1 MRGSLTVGTAT
12 ASPGTRAHGALSVP
26 GVAVRLP
33 VIVLRGSAPGPTLVI
48 TAGIHGAEYVGIEAA
63 IRAAASLD
71 VAALRGTVIVV
82 PVANPPAF
90 AARAIGVCPLD
101 GRNLN
106 RVFPG
111 RPDGTASERIAHTL
125 LTQVIRR
132 ADAYVDLHG
141 GDLHEALE
149 PFVLFCQGAAPEVV
163 AKSRAMAETFGLG
176 YVVAGGLSGATVE
189 AASSMGIPAILPE
202 AGGQGILDERMVGL
216 HLRGIHRVLAHLDML
231 GSVPEA
237 ISAPVPVSEFLWV
250 RSSSAGLFYP
260 SVSAGQQVSAGQA
273 AGEIRDWFGERI
285 ASLSTPAA
293 GVVLFV
299 TTTLATNPGDPLF
312 AIGVPA

>member
-1 MRGSLTVGTAT
+1 
-12 ASPGTRAHGALSVP
+12 LS
-26 GVAVRLP
+26 VRLP
-33 VIVLRGSAPGPTLVI
+33 VIVLRGAQPGPTLVI
-48 TAGIHGAEYVGIEAA
+48 TAGVHGAEYAGIEAA
-63 IRAAASLD
+63 IRAATSLD
-71 VAALRGTVIVV
+71 PAALRGTVIVV

-90 AARAIGVCPLD
+90 AARSIGVCPLD
-101 GRNLN
+101 GKNLN

-111 RPDGTASERIAHTL
+111 QPEGTASERIAHTL
-125 LTQVIRR
+125 VTQVIRR

-149 PFVLFCQGAAPEVV
+149 PYVLYPRRAAREVV
-163 AKSRAMAETFGLG
+163 ARSRAMAEAFGLT
-176 YVVAGGLSGATVE
+176 YLVAAGLPGAAVE
-189 AASSMGIPAILPE
+189 AASSAGVPAIQPE

-216 HLRGIHRVLAHLDML
+216 HLRGIHRVLSHLEMSE
-231 GSVPEA
+231 SVTEA

-260 SVSAGQQVSAGQA
+260 LVSAGQRVAAGQV

-285 ASLSTPAA
+285 ASLPTPAA
-293 GVVLFV
+293 GVVLCV
-299 TTTLATNPGDPLF
+299 TTTPATNPGDPLF